1 MDWNMLIVLLG
12 GMLLGAGGMG
22 LFLRRRPPR
31 EQQYARDMAMLAD
44 RLEQLPADGEHPFVT
59 MPCQGDT
66 ARVAAG
72 IEKLADELSATR
84 QRVEKERRKAY
95 YILDNMDSGLL
106 LVDGSFV
113 IRQCNASA
121 YKYLTGCEELL
132 DAPLSEACDDEG
144 LRKAVRNAITNEVS
158 TVLDLDLTA
167 QTGTIVSARV
177 TPAVGSLFD
186 AENQISAVIV
196 LTNVTQSRQMEAQ
209 RREFIAN
216 ISHELK
222 TPITSILGFT
232 ELMTSGVVT
241 DPIQKAQ
248 YLERIGEEGR
258 RMSNLI
264 DDILRLSSLESKQ
277 AEEIWERV
285 DLRGL
290 CEDIFR
296 SLEPIMKKR
305 GISGEIFGA
314 ANYYAYPDDMRQ
326 LLKNLMENAVKYNR
340 ENGRV
345 TVRISPDA
353 YQCVISVV
361 DTGIGIPLE
370 HQSRVFERF
379 YRVDKGRSKREGGT
393 GLGLSI
399 VKHITAKY
407 AGQITLVSRPDEGTS
422 IRVTLPVTEE
432 GRR

>member
-1 MDWNMLIVLLG
+1 MDWKMLIVLLG
-12 GMLLGAGGMG
+12 GMVLGADGMA
-22 LFLRRRPPR
+22 LLRRRHQP
-31 EQQYARDMAMLAD
+31 QAARDLAMLAD

-72 IEKLADELSATR
+72 IEKLTDELSASR

-106 LVDGSFV
+106 LVDERFV

-121 YKYLTGCEELL
+121 YKYLTGCEELVNS
-132 DAPLSEACDDEG
+132 PLAEACDDEG

-167 QTGTIVSARV
+167 ETGTIVSARV
-177 TPAVGSLFD
+177 TPAVGALFD
-186 AENQISAVIV
+186 ANNQISAVIV

-241 DPIQKAQ
+241 DPEQRNQ

-264 DDILRLSSLESKQ
+264 DDILRLSSL
-277 AEEIWERV
+277 
-285 DLRGL
+285 
-290 CEDIFR
+290 
-296 SLEPIMKKR
+296 
-305 GISGEIFGA
+305 
-314 ANYYAYPDDMRQ
+314 
-326 LLKNLMENAVKYNR
+326 
-340 ENGRV
+340 
-345 TVRISPDA
+345 
-353 YQCVISVV
+353 
-361 DTGIGIPLE
+361 
-370 HQSRVFERF
+370 
-379 YRVDKGRSKREGGT
+379 
-393 GLGLSI
+393 
-399 VKHITAKY
+399 
-407 AGQITLVSRPDEGTS
+407 
-422 IRVTLPVTEE
+422 
-432 GRR
+432 

>member
-121 YKYLTGCEELL
+121 YKYLTGCEELV

-167 QTGTIVSARV
+167 RTGTIVSARV

-241 DPIQKAQ
+241 DPHP
-248 YLERIGEEGR
+248 EGTV
-258 RMSNLI
+258 SG
-264 DDILRLSSLESKQ
+264 
-277 AEEIWERV
+277 AH
-285 DLRGL
+285 RG
-290 CEDIFR
+290 
-296 SLEPIMKKR
+296 
-305 GISGEIFGA
+305 
-314 ANYYAYPDDMRQ
+314 
-326 LLKNLMENAVKYNR
+326 
-340 ENGRV
+340 
-345 TVRISPDA
+345 
-353 YQCVISVV
+353 
-361 DTGIGIPLE
+361 
-370 HQSRVFERF
+370 
-379 YRVDKGRSKREGGT
+379 GGT
-393 GLGLSI
+393 AD
-399 VKHITAKY
+399 VQPH
-407 AGQITLVSRPDEGTS
+407 
-422 IRVTLPVTEE
+422 
-432 GRR
+432 

>member
-1 MDWNMLIVLLG
+1 
-12 GMLLGAGGMG
+12 
-22 LFLRRRPPR
+22 
-31 EQQYARDMAMLAD
+31 MLAD

-121 YKYLTGCEELL
+121 YKYLTGCEELV

-144 LRKAVRNAITNEVS
+144 LRKAARNAITNEVS

-248 YLERIGEEGR
+248 YLERIGR
-258 RMSNLI
+258 R
-264 DDILRLSSLESKQ
+264 DGGCPTSLT
-277 AEEIWERV
+277 
-285 DLRGL
+285 
-290 CEDIFR
+290 IFCACPVWNPNRPRR
-296 SLEPIMKKR
+296 S
-305 GISGEIFGA
+305 GNGWISGA
-314 ANYYAYPDDMRQ
+314 CARTSS
-326 LLKNLMENAVKYNR
+326 
-340 ENGRV
+340 GRWNP
-345 TVRISPDA
+345 S
-353 YQCVISVV
+353 
-361 DTGIGIPLE
+361 
-370 HQSRVFERF
+370 
-379 YRVDKGRSKREGGT
+379 
-393 GLGLSI
+393 
-399 VKHITAKY
+399 
-407 AGQITLVSRPDEGTS
+407 
-422 IRVTLPVTEE
+422 
-432 GRR
+432 

>member
-1 MDWNMLIVLLG
+1 MDWNMLIILLG

-22 LFLRRRPPR
+22 LFLRRRPSR

-121 YKYLTGCEELL
+121 YKYLTGCEELVG
-132 DAPLSEACDDEG
+132 APLSEACDDEG

-167 QTGTIVSARV
+167 RTGTIVSARV

-258 RMSNLI
+258 RPTGWTPSPPTCCACPAWNPN
-264 DDILRLSSLESKQ
+264 RP
-277 AEEIWERV
+277 R
-285 DLRGL
+285 
-290 CEDIFR
+290 R
-296 SLEPIMKKR
+296 S
-305 GISGEIFGA
+305 GNGWISGA
-314 ANYYAYPDDMRQ
+314 CA
-326 LLKNLMENAVKYNR
+326 
-340 ENGRV
+340 
-345 TVRISPDA
+345 RIS
-353 YQCVISVV
+353 S
-361 DTGIGIPLE
+361 
-370 HQSRVFERF
+370 
-379 YRVDKGRSKREGGT
+379 GRWNPS
-393 GLGLSI
+393 
-399 VKHITAKY
+399 
-407 AGQITLVSRPDEGTS
+407 
-422 IRVTLPVTEE
+422 
-432 GRR
+432 